1 MSCRPRALA
10 PIGPV
15 GLPASFSYGLQAVS
29 ALNKMGC
36 AGFADAR
43 AELALGVLTG
53 RERAEALA
61 HLGHCAACQENVR
74 QLMMKGEQL
83 VQLLPAKEPPPGFD
97 TRVMERLRIVALS
110 PGPGQASR
118 MSPTGE
124 RRRSGRE
131 AGEDKPRKPRGPRRV
146 LAAAAVAL
154 VAAVSALGGWSLDA
168 APSSTAS
175 SSLSSASLVSAS
187 HQTVGTIFFYGGSEQ
202 WLSMSV
208 NLRSGTGS
216 VTCQVVSPDGRVMTL
231 GSFWLDAGYGTWASP
246 GPASHAQFTSVR
258 LVRTDGTVLATA
270 SFPQR

>member
-1 MSCRPRALA
+1 
-10 PIGPV
+10 
-15 GLPASFSYGLQAVS
+15 LQAVS

-83 VQLLPAKEPPPGFD
+83 VQLLPAKEPPSGFD
-97 TRVMERLRIVALS
+97 TRVLERLRIATLS
-110 PGPGQASR
+110 PASGQASR

-124 RRRSGRE
+124 RRRAGHE
-131 AGEDKPRKPRGPRRV
+131 AGEGKPRRPRGPRGPRRV
-146 LAAAAVAL
+146 LAAVAVAL
-154 VAAVSALGGWSLDA
+154 VAAVSALGGWGLDA
-168 APSSTAS
+168 ATSSSAS
-175 SSLSSASLVSAS
+175 SSLSSASLLSAS
-187 HQTVGTIFFYGGSEQ
+187 YQTVGTIFFYGGSEQ

-208 NLRSGTGS
+208 NLHSGTGS
-216 VTCQVVSPDGRVMTL
+216 VTCQLVRPDGHVMTL
-231 GSFWLDAGYGTWASP
+231 GAFWLDAGYGTWASP
-246 GPASHAQFTSVR
+246 GPVSHAQFTSVR

-270 SFPQR
+270 SFSQR

>member
-1 MSCRPRALA
+1 MPPAHLRSLVSPFTAIDAYVWVCRGRELRLTVCWVSCRPRALA

-36 AGFADAR
+36 AGFADTR

-97 TRVMERLRIVALS
+97 TRVMERLRIAALS
-110 PGPGQASR
+110 PDPGQASR
-118 MSPTGE
+118 MSPTGQ

-131 AGEDKPRKPRGPRRV
+131 AGEDKPRKPRKPRGPRRV

-168 APSSTAS
+168 ATSSTAS

-187 HQTVGTIFFYGGSEQ
+187 DLTVGTIFFYGGSEQ

-216 VTCQVVSPDGRVMTL
+216 VTCQLVSPT
-231 GSFWLDAGYGTWASP
+231 GTS
-246 GPASHAQFTSVR
+246 
-258 LVRTDGTVLATA
+258 
-270 SFPQR
+270 